1 MVGPEWALYRPD
13 GGLKALSNCSRVG
26 ALEGQVGQ
34 PGSDGEAAFP
44 AGGKITACWR
54 PGVSRCL
61 GSSCSRAIVVI
72 AHLLRPPVQQQ

>member
-13 GGLKALSNCSRVG
+13 GGLEGAVELLQG

-44 AGGKITACWR
+44 AGGKIQRLLEAR
-54 PGVSRCL
+54 VSRC
-61 GSSCSRAIVVI
+61 
-72 AHLLRPPVQQQ
+72 